1 MMVSQQHPL
10 LRLCSPAMGL
20 NLSLTPKYLCRLQVI
35 LLSHFYLN
43 LREAANTET
52 ELSGTPEMLDSL
64 QFGRV
69 VGELG
74 GSLSFVQSDNDQE
87 EQEVEEQEEIEMGQR
102 LRVSSGSV

>member
-1 MMVSQQHPL
+1 
-10 LRLCSPAMGL
+10 
-20 NLSLTPKYLCRLQVI
+20 
-35 LLSHFYLN
+35 
-43 LREAANTET
+43 
-52 ELSGTPEMLDSL
+52 MLDSL